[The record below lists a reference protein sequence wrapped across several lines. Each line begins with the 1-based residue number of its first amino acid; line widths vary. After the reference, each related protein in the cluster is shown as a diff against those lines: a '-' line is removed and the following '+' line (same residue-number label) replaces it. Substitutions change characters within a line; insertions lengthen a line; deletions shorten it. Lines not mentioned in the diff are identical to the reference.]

1 MAEQSKNT
9 PNANLMELINK
20 APIPYDREHAL
31 SILNDLKTK
40 ISEIEE
46 FSQFSNDLKSNSK
59 LLDLLLGIFGNSPF
73 LTALIIRNP
82 EHLLRALYNN
92 PEELLSKLGLE
103 LEEQLNT
110 ANNMNEAMQHLRH
123 YKKKAGLLTAL
134 ADLSEIWDV
143 PEIIRAITITADTP
157 LQSCVRYLFRQASL
171 KGEITPN
178 DPARPEEDSG
188 YIILAMGKQGG
199 FELNYSSDIDII
211 VFFDTQKITLRKD
224 LDPSSYFVK
233 LTRNM
238 VKMMQEI
245 TADGYV
251 YRVDLRLRPDP
262 GATQIA
268 LSTNAAYS
276 YYESFGQ
283 NWERA
288 AMIKARPVAGD
299 INAGQKL
306 IKDLAPFIW
315 RKYLDYAAID
325 DIHAMKRQVNAHKGH
340 GKIAIVGHNLKL
352 GRGGIREIEFFTQ
365 TQQLI
370 AGGRQ
375 PELRTI
381 QTLETLQGLAHNKWI
396 KECARDDLS
405 RSYKFLR
412 TIEHR
417 IQMIAD
423 EQTHSLPNTP
433 EGMLRVSN
441 FSGYK
446 NTQEFS
452 DAVKQELET
461 VQHYYAGLF
470 EDDPSLTSAC
480 GNLVFVGDSPDPE
493 TLQTF
498 EKLGFKDPQA
508 TLQIVKNWHY
518 GRYASTRSERARER
532 LTEFQPILLEA
543 LSKTDQPDQAL
554 NTFDKF
560 LKDLP
565 AGVQLFS
572 MLSSNPNLLRLIA
585 DIMGT
590 APRLAQILSQR
601 TRVLDAVL
609 DPGFFGVLPEDNEL
623 IKIIED
629 EFETCQDYQDTLD
642 RARSVGQEQSFLTGV
657 RLLSGIITSEQ
668 AAKGY
673 SQLADILIQ
682 KLQAKVESEIVEQH
696 GSFKNGDV
704 AILAMG
710 KLGGNEM
717 TATSDLDLILIYDYD
732 KDQLE
737 SDGQKPLS
745 PTQYYSRYTQRL
757 ISALS
762 APTAEGE
769 LYEVDLRLRP
779 SGRSGPV
786 ATQIE
791 SFIDYQMNKAWVWEH
806 LALTRARCISG
817 SQNLQGTINKTIKD
831 VLSKKRDQKKLASE
845 VLEMRDRIEAEKG
858 TDNLWDI
865 KLSRGGQVDLE
876 FICQYLQLNYAHSHP
891 EIINTNTAQS
901 FHNIRTT
908 DIIPAE
914 MAEQLHEATLFYNRL
929 IQIIRLCTKSGLEA
943 NSASEGLKNLL
954 AKTTKTSSFDE
965 LTEKLNQTQS
975 EIRAMQAKIIS
986 I

>member
-1 MAEQSKNT
+1 MAEQIKNKNT
-9 PNANLMELINK
+9 TNLIDLISK
-20 APIPYDREHAL
+20 SPIPYDQDHAEL
-31 SILNDLKTK
+31 VLNDLKASLTGK
-40 ISEIEE
+40 EE
-46 FSQFSNDLKSNSK
+46 FSAFLNDLENNAKLHK
-59 LLDLLLGIFGNSPF
+59 LLEGIFGNSPF
-73 LTALIIRNP
+73 LTALITRRP
-82 EHLLRALYNN
+82 EDLVRALYSN
-92 PEELLSKLGLE
+92 PDNLLIELGHE
-103 LEEQLNT
+103 LEDKLNST
-110 ANNMNEAMQHLRH
+110 NILAEAMQYLRL

-143 PEIIRAITITADTP
+143 PRIIEAITITADTP
-157 LQSCVRYLFRQASL
+157 LQLCVQYLFKQAMQKSEVEPIDET
-171 KGEITPN
+171 K
-178 DPARPEEDSG
+178 PEEDSG
-188 YIILAMGKQGG
+188 YIVLAMGKQGG

-211 VFFDTQKITLRKD
+211 VFFDTHKITLRKD
-224 LDPSSYFVK
+224 LDPSSYFVR
-233 LTRNM
+233 LTRTL

-268 LSTNAAYS
+268 LSTNAAYA

-299 INAGQKL
+299 ITAGKKL
-306 IKDLAPFIW
+306 LKDLSPFIW

-340 GKIAIVGHNLKL
+340 GKIAIEGHNLKL

-375 PELRTI
+375 PELRTT
-381 QTLETLQGLAHNKWI
+381 QTLKTLEGLTINKWI
-396 KECARDDLS
+396 KECARDELS

-423 EQTHSLPNTP
+423 EQTHSLPTTP
-433 EGMLRVSN
+433 EAMLRIAN

-446 NTQEFS
+446 TTQEFS
-452 DAVKQELET
+452 KAVKHELET
-461 VQHYYAGLF
+461 VQLYYSELF
-470 EDDPSLTSAC
+470 EDDPSLSSKC
-480 GNLVFVGDSPDPE
+480 GSLVIVGDDPDPD
-493 TLQTF
+493 TLETF
-498 EKLGFKDPQA
+498 EKLGFKDPKG

-543 LSKTDQPDQAL
+543 LSKTDQPDQGL

-642 RARSVGQEQSFLTGV
+642 RARSVGQEQAFLTGV

-682 KLQAKVESEIVEQH
+682 KLQAKVESEIIEQH
-696 GSFKNGDV
+696 GTFNGGDV

-717 TATSDLDLILIYDYD
+717 TASSDLDLILIYDHD
-732 KDQLE
+732 KEQIQ
-737 SDGQKPLS
+737 SDGPKPLS
-745 PTQYYSRYTQRL
+745 PAQYYTRYTQRL
-757 ISALS
+757 ISAIS

-791 SFIDYQMNKAWVWEH
+791 SFIDYQTNKAWVWEH

-817 SQNLQGTINKTIKD
+817 SQQLQAKINETINN
-831 VLSKKRDQKKLASE
+831 VLAKKREQSTLAQE
-845 VLEMRDRIEAEKG
+845 VMEMLDRIEAEKG
-858 TDNLWDI
+858 TDNIWDI
-865 KLSRGGQVDLE
+865 KQARGGQVDLE
-876 FICQYLQLNYAHSHP
+876 FICQYLQLNHAHTHP
-891 EIINTNTAQS
+891 EILNTNTAQV
-901 FHNIRTT
+901 FKNILKT
-908 DIIPAE
+908 DIIQNE
-914 MAEQLHEATLFYNRL
+914 IVSKVLETTLFYNRL
-929 IQIIRLCTKSGLEA
+929 IQIIRLCTKSGLDAET
-943 NSASEGLKNLL
+943 ASEGLKNLL
-954 AKTTKTSSFDE
+954 VKNTNTSTFEE
-965 LTEKLNQTQS
+965 LSQKLAQTQKD
-975 EIRAMQAKIIS
+975 IIALQKKIIS